1 MKEGGAG
8 GPVLVRDVGP
18 VRWLTLN
25 RPDKRN
31 AFSPELIAALKTA
44 LRDPGA
50 ARLLAITGA
59 GPTFSAGADLAALQ
73 KMQSATREQH
83 AADARSLADLFQ
95 MIAEHPLP
103 VVAAV
108 NGHALGGGA
117 GLVAACDFAFA
128 VPAAKIGFTEV
139 RLGFV
144 PAIVLNFL
152 LRAVSERIARDLCLT
167 GRQMEAAEAASL
179 GLWRVADD
187 LEAAVRVLG
196 DEIAQCGPSAVA
208 HTKRLF
214 LALRHLPLADGLTKA
229 CEENAAARMSGDF
242 REGIAAFLEKRRPNW
257 PRMSSPPG

>member
-1 MKEGGAG
+1 
-8 GPVLVRDVGP
+8 VLVRDAGP

-31 AFSPELIAALKTA
+31 AFSAELIAALKTA
-44 LRDPGA
+44 LRDPNA

-59 GPTFSAGADLAALQ
+59 GTTFSAGADLAALQ
-73 KMQSATREQH
+73 KMQNATREQH
-83 AADARSLADLFQ
+83 LADARSLAELFQ

-152 LRAVSERIARDLCLT
+152 LRAVGERDARHLCLT
-167 GRQMEAAEAASL
+167 GCQLEAAEAQSL
-179 GLWRVADD
+179 GLWRVTDD
-187 LEAAVRVLG
+187 LEVSVRALG
-196 DEIAQCGPSAVA
+196 DELAQTGPGAVA

-214 LALRHLPLADGLTKA
+214 LALRHLPLADGLAKA
-229 CEENAAARMSGDF
+229 CDENAAARMSADF
-242 REGIAAFLEKRRPNW
+242 REGVSAFLEKRKPKW
-257 PRMSSPPG
+257 PLA

>member
-1 MKEGGAG
+1 MTA
-8 GPVLVRDVGP
+8 PVLVRDAGP

-31 AFSPELIAALKTA
+31 AFSAELVAGLKAALA
-44 LRDPGA
+44 DPGA

-59 GPTFSAGADLAALQ
+59 GTAFSAGADLAALQ
-73 KMQSATREQH
+73 KMRNATREEH
-83 AADARSLADLFQ
+83 LADARSLAELFR

-128 VPAAKIGFTEV
+128 VPAARIGFTEV

-152 LRAVSERIARDLCLT
+152 LRAVPERVARDLCLT
-167 GRQMEAAEAASL
+167 GRQLTAAEAASM
-179 GLWRVADD
+179 GLVRASDD
-187 LEAAVRVLG
+187 LEASVRALG
-196 DEIAQCGPSAVA
+196 DEIAQTGPGAVA

-214 LALRHLPLADGLTKA
+214 LALGHLPLAEGLAKA
-229 CEENAAARMSGDF
+229 CEENADARMSPDF
-242 REGIAAFLEKRRPNW
+242 REGVGAFLEKRKPNW
-257 PRMSSPPG
+257 GA

>member
-1 MKEGGAG
+1 MTELGGPG
-8 GPVLVRDVGP
+8 GPVVVRDAGP

-31 AFSPELIAALKTA
+31 AFSAELIAALKVT
-44 LRDPGA
+44 LKDPGP

-59 GPTFSAGADLAALQ
+59 GTTFSAGADLAALQ

-83 AADARSLADLFQ
+83 LADARSLADLFQ

-152 LRAVSERIARDLCLT
+152 LRSVSERTARDLCLT
-167 GRQMEAAEAASL
+167 GRQLEAVEADGL
-179 GLWRVADD
+179 GLLRVTDH
-187 LEAAVRVLG
+187 LETAVRALG
-196 DEIAQCGPSAVA
+196 DEIAQNGPGAVA

-214 LALRHLPLADGLTKA
+214 LALRHLPLADGLAKA
-229 CEENAAARMSGDF
+229 CEENAAARMSPDF
-242 REGIAAFLEKRRPNW
+242 REGIAAFLEKRKPKW
-257 PRMSSPPG
+257 LRMNLGP